1 MASIGV
7 HRCPAIH
14 DRGEGAAMSE
24 TLKRFLHT
32 TLPLATKN
40 ELVVVPT
47 APTLTELTAIAQA
60 EHNEVELALQTAVEK
75 GMEAGKDLREI
86 KKQSRHGYFEDYVA
100 AHFTF
105 AMVTA
110 QKYMRLAKQEAKL
123 RQLITQRRSAGLP
136 LGMRE
141 ALKVLNK
148 LNAEDKP
155 KPPK

>member
-1 MASIGV
+1 
-7 HRCPAIH
+7 
-14 DRGEGAAMSE
+14 MSE

-60 EHNEVELALQTAVEK
+60 AHNEVELALQTAVEK
-75 GMEAGKDLREI
+75 GMEAGKALREI
-86 KKQSRHGYFEDYVA
+86 KKQSRHGDFEDYVA

-155 KPPK
+155 KPPKLKQPKA